1 MSNKPEHLNVIVLRD
16 SFAVCRLPPDAAV
29 PHWATQASA
38 FRSVTRTRD
47 ELSIVCP
54 QTSLPPGTPHTQS
67 NWTCLQIQGPLDFS
81 WTGIL
86 ASLAT
91 PLSDAGI
98 SIFALS
104 TYDTDYIL
112 VSSDQATAAVVVLQQ
127 QGHTVTYESKTK
139 DTPTTTTT
147 IPPRDGP
154 AKEFH
159 PDRWVDS
166 LIDKTTTAADT
177 CFGLVVVAG
186 WPPSREQWL
195 SSYAQF
201 CAAVQLCF
209 DEADVMVPLANKTT
223 PRPAVYFYP
232 FAALHTTVATIHP
245 FTFEGILSE
254 CQKDSMIRNATQI
267 MERAIRNDLWP
278 QKPLRMEIESAQLGS
293 KAGILLWKE
302 TTGGIQSIRNCIEKA
317 FDEFME
323 EFPEQAASM
332 KSTFTMPQIIHS
344 TFCRFTK
351 VPSTN
356 CDQVQE
362 RFRRDVVSNL
372 STMFPSSILVN
383 SVSLVCERTPY
394 MHVPNDEI
402 HVLFTCKLN

>member
-1 MSNKPEHLNVIVLRD
+1 MSNQPKHLNLVILSD
-16 SFAVCRLPPDAAV
+16 SFAVCKLPPDAAV
-29 PHWATQASA
+29 PDWATKPSAS
-38 FRSVTRTRD
+38 FCSVTRTRD

-54 QTSLPPGTPHTQS
+54 HVPPGTPDTQN
-67 NWTCLQIQGPLDFS
+67 NWTCLKIQGPLDFS

-86 ASLAT
+86 ASLAK

-112 VSSDQATAAVVVLQQ
+112 VSVDQATAAVAVLQQ
-127 QGHTVTYESKTK
+127 QGHIVTFESKAK
-139 DTPTTTTT
+139 DPPTTTTA
-147 IPPRDGP
+147 IAPRDGP

-159 PDRWVDS
+159 PDPWVVS
-166 LIDKTTTAADT
+166 LIENPTTAADT

-195 SSYAQF
+195 SNYAQF

-209 DEADVMVPLANKTT
+209 DEADVTESFLDKTT

-232 FAALHTTVATIHP
+232 FAALHTTVATFRP
-245 FTFEGILSE
+245 FTFEGVLSE
-254 CQKDSMIRNATQI
+254 AQKDVIIRNARQI
-267 MERAIRNDLWP
+267 MERAIRNDRFP
-278 QKPLRMEIESAQLGS
+278 QKPLRLEIDSAQLGS

-302 TTGGIQSIRNCIEKA
+302 TTGGMQSIRNCIEKA
-317 FDEFME
+317 FDDFME
-323 EFPEQAASM
+323 EFPEEASSM
-332 KSTFTMPQIIHS
+332 TSTFTMPQINHS

-351 VPSTN
+351 VPNTN